1 MPSQKKFAGNEYP
14 GFCMDKYSICMHV
27 AMYACTY
34 VRMYVHM
41 YVAIYLGIFNYMD
54 ESECYDAI
62 PTEGSSF
69 IHLF

>member
-1 MPSQKKFAGNEYP
+1 
-14 GFCMDKYSICMHV
+14 MHV